1 MPRSKVKRL
10 LVEGAKDRRLFPYL
24 MEKNGVDWP
33 KGNEPVDIQDIGRKL
48 LTRPEASAILKES
61 SLRLLGVILD
71 ADHDARASWQLVKSW
86 FQDWFNDMPPDIP
99 PGGYTSAPNGDGI
112 RLGVWIM
119 PDNQTHGM
127 LETFLK
133 LLVRDNDQELWAYAK
148 VARDE
153 AKAKCNAPFKPVHED
168 KAWMHTFLAWQDEPG
183 PQLHEAVD
191 HAILDPESPHS
202 QPFVAWFR
210 KLFEV

>member
-1 MPRSKVKRL
+1 MAKSKVKRL

-24 MEKNGVDWP
+24 MERNGVDWP
-33 KGNEPVDIQDIGRKL
+33 KGNEPVDIEELGGKL
-48 LTRPEASAILKES
+48 LTKPEVSAILKES
-61 SLRLLGVILD
+61 GLRLLGIVLD
-71 ADHDARASWQLVKSW
+71 ADDDVDAAWRLVKSW
-86 FQDWFNDMPPDIP
+86 FQDWFNDMPPDIL
-99 PGGYTSAPNGDGI
+99 PGGFTSEPNGEGI

-119 PDNQTHGM
+119 PNNQSHGM

-133 LLVRDNDQELWAYAK
+133 LLVRDKDRTLWEFAK
-148 VARDE
+148 VACDE
-153 AKAKCNAPFKPVHED
+153 AKCNAPFKPVHGD

-191 HAILDPESPHS
+191 HAVLNPASPHS

-210 KLFEV
+210 NLFEV